1 MSNIKLLA
9 LVIPASF
16 FLSCSSNKSGE
27 NMTGNDVLD
36 TTAVADTTP
45 INELANY
52 KFSYTIANLP
62 SPLEVLEEFSTSG
75 FAVNTELLNK
85 PENVDNYHTSLKQ
98 AFNYGIYG
106 VDLAYAV
113 VNNRAPD
120 IIKYYAC
127 SKKLAEQLNLGESFN
142 KFVNRFEVN
151 ANNKDS
157 LKRVVDQAYASTDS
171 YLRSNERLK
180 TASQILAGS
189 WIEGQHLTVNLLKDA
204 ERSEQNEKL
213 YERVWEQRLYLENI
227 SGIFNEF
234 KDDAELSKIKKDMD
248 TLLELYKEPKEAKD
262 INKDLLVRLSNNL
275 ARIRNSIIK

>member
-1 MSNIKLLA
+1 MSKIKLLA
-9 LVIPASF
+9 LALPVTLLF
-16 FLSCSSNKSGE
+16 SCGSKHTE
-27 NMTGNDVLD
+27 ETTAD
-36 TTAVADTTP
+36 TAVDTAVADTTP
-45 INELANY
+45 INEMANY

-62 SPLEVLEEFSTSG
+62 SPLEVLDEFNTSG
-75 FAVNTELLNK
+75 FAVNTDLLNS
-85 PENVDNYHTSLKQ
+85 PDNVDNYHTSSKQ

-120 IIKYYAC
+120 IIKYYSC

-189 WIEGQHLTVNLLKDA
+189 WIEGQHLTVNLLKDG
-204 ERSEQNEKL
+204 ERTEQNEKL

-227 SGIFNEF
+227 AGIFSEF
-234 KDDAELSKIKKDMD
+234 KDDAESAKIKKELDA
-248 TLLELYKEPKEAKD
+248 LLEIYKEPADAKA
-262 INKDLLVRLSNNL
+262 INKDLLVRLSNNI
-275 ARIRNSIIK
+275 AKIRNGIIK

>member
-1 MSNIKLLA
+1 MPETTA
-9 LVIPASF
+9 
-16 FLSCSSNKSGE
+16 
-27 NMTGNDVLD
+27 D
-36 TTAVADTTP
+36 TTAVMDTTP
-45 INELANY
+45 VNEMANY

-62 SPLEVLEEFSTSG
+62 SPLEVLEEFNTSG
-75 FAVNTELLNK
+75 FAVNTDLLND
-85 PENVDNYHTSLKQ
+85 PDNVNKYHTSFKQ

-120 IIKYYAC
+120 IIKYYSC
-127 SKKLAEQLNLGESFN
+127 SKKLAEQLSLGESFN

-157 LKRVVDQAYASTDS
+157 LKRVVDQAYASTDT

-189 WIEGQHLTVNLLKDA
+189 WIEGQHITVNLLKDG
-204 ERSEQNEKL
+204 ERNEQNEKL

-227 SGIFNEF
+227 AGIFNEF
-234 KDDAELSKIKKDMD
+234 KDDAELTKVKKDLD
-248 TLLELYKEPKEAKD
+248 SLLELYKEPKDAKA

-275 ARIRNSIIK
+275 ARVRNGIIK

>member
-1 MSNIKLLA
+1 MSKIKLLA

-27 NMTGNDVLD
+27 TTAGNDALD

-45 INELANY
+45 INEMANY

-62 SPLEVLEEFSTSG
+62 SPLEVLEEFNSSG
-75 FAVNTELLNK
+75 FAVNPELLNS

-157 LKRVVDQAYASTDS
+157 LKRVVDQAYASTDA

-189 WIEGQHLTVNLLKDA
+189 WIEGQHLTVNLLKEE
-204 ERSEQNEKL
+204 ERSEKNEKL

-248 TLLELYKEPKEAKD
+248 ALLELYKEPKEAKD

>member
-1 MSNIKLLA
+1 MSKIRLLA
-9 LVIPASF
+9 LALPALLF
-16 FLSCSSNKSGE
+16 SCNSKPSGD
-27 NMTGNDVLD
+27 NMPETTAD
-36 TTAVADTTP
+36 TTAVMDTTP
-45 INELANY
+45 VNEMANY

-62 SPLEVLEEFSTSG
+62 SPLEVLEEFNTSG
-75 FAVNTELLNK
+75 FAVNTDLLND
-85 PENVDNYHTSLKQ
+85 PDNVNKYHTSFKQ

-120 IIKYYAC
+120 IIKYYSC
-127 SKKLAEQLNLGESFN
+127 SKKLAEQLSLGESFN

-157 LKRVVDQAYASTDS
+157 LKRVVDQAYASTDT

-189 WIEGQHLTVNLLKDA
+189 WIEGQHITVNLLKDG
-204 ERSEQNEKL
+204 ERNEQNEKL

-227 SGIFNEF
+227 AGIFNEF
-234 KDDAELSKIKKDMD
+234 KDDAELTKVKKDLD
-248 TLLELYKEPKEAKD
+248 SLLELYKEPKDAKA

-275 ARIRNSIIK
+275 ARVRNGIIK